1 MTKGSHLQKGISL
14 NSCSL
19 TGLMLF
25 LHDDCNRQPPLKSFP
40 AHTCAWSQQIFLAIL
55 PTRCPR
61 KEAGQDSTVTSEM
74 KAQHRPSES
83 MVLPTTCAECDDFS
97 SLRQKKP
104 LGEQDHSGRK
114 AGARPQRT
122 PIPHILQFSPTV
134 TLPVRPQS
142 PCPPW
147 AHPPHTQS
155 HSPTHFTST
164 SFHTTESRGHWAL
177 D

>member
-1 MTKGSHLQKGISL
+1 MFTHRTYAVSS
-14 NSCSL
+14 
-19 TGLMLF
+19 
-25 LHDDCNRQPPLKSFP
+25 DDCNGQPPLKSFP

-55 PTRCPR
+55 PTRSPR

-74 KAQHRPSES
+74 KAQHHPSES
-83 MVLPTTCAECDDFS
+83 MVLPTTCVECGDFS

-122 PIPHILQFSPTV
+122 PTPLILQFSPAV
-134 TLPVRPQS
+134 TLPARLRS
-142 PCPPW
+142 LCPPW

-164 SFHTTESRGHWAL
+164 SFHTKESRGH
-177 D
+177 